1 MEIRMKNANYTVEA
15 VFVISI
21 CIWVLF
27 ALMYGSFYIHDNV
40 ILASLTRE
48 KIAEHYEREE
58 GQITAEWENEIKK
71 DLGKHLFLM
80 RIEKVKAKKMP
91 TEVKLQVEY
100 ALPVSVSGIR
110 ALFSK
115 ETKNIFTTSG
125 ECVNPM
131 EYKWDADLLRDK

>member
-1 MEIRMKNANYTVEA
+1 MKVSMKNANYTVEA

-27 ALMYGSFYIHDNV
+27 ALMYGSFYIHDHV

-48 KIAEHYEREE
+48 KIAEHYERGRE
-58 GQITAEWENEIKK
+58 QVTAKWESEIKK

-91 TEVKLQVEY
+91 TEIELQVEY
-100 ALPVSVSGIR
+100 DLPVSVSGIK

-115 ETKNIFTTSG
+115 NKKDVFTATG
-125 ECVNPM
+125 ECINPM
-131 EYKWDADLLRDK
+131 VYKWDADLLRNK